1 MIRKQTGQNTHVSD
15 KPAGKTSELTK
26 RVLVALVAA
35 PFALWMIW
43 LGDAPLATLLGV
55 CSAISAWELYRIAR
69 EGHSTPLTGV
79 GVVLAALI
87 PLAVHAQYLG
97 VVQIPHVAAALVML
111 VVVAL
116 SIWTRGVD
124 GKPLGA
130 AAITL
135 FGAAYTGGT
144 LSFLYSLR
152 YFRYAVGDAAGFTT
166 ALTPVFLTWASD
178 TGAYF
183 AGRTFK
189 GPKLI
194 PSVSPGKTVSG
205 AIGGVVL
212 TIIVCFLLE
221 RFALR
226 PYAHLAL
233 TAPNVVIFAVI
244 TSITAQTGDLA
255 ESLLKREAGV
265 KDSGT
270 LLPGHGGALDRF
282 DSLFFV
288 LPVSYVL
295 YWGLLIPVPT

>member
-1 MIRKQTGQNTHVSD
+1 MSD

-35 PFALWMIW
+35 PFALWMFW
-43 LGDAPLATLLGV
+43 LGDAALATLLGI
-55 CSAISAWELYRIAR
+55 CSAISAWELYRMAR
-69 EGHSTPLTGV
+69 EGGTMPMSGV
-79 GVVLAALI
+79 GVVIAALI
-87 PLAVHAQYLG
+87 PLVVHAQFLNIIT
-97 VVQIPHVAAALVML
+97 VPPVAPVLVML
-111 VVVAL
+111 AVVAL
-116 SIWTRGVD
+116 SIWMRGVD

-130 AAITL
+130 AASTL

-144 LSFLYSLR
+144 LSFAYALR
-152 YFRYAVGDAAGFTT
+152 YFDYSVGDAAGFTT
-166 ALTPVFLTWASD
+166 VMVPVVLTWASD

-183 AGRTFK
+183 AGRTLK

-212 TIIVCFLLE
+212 TIIVCYVLVQW
-221 RFALR
+221 ALK
-226 PYAHLAL
+226 PYAHLAFR
-233 TAPNVVIFAVI
+233 PWGMVVFAVGI
-244 TSITAQTGDLA
+244 SVTAQLGDLT

-282 DSLFFV
+282 DSLFFA
-288 LPVSYVL
+288 LPVAYAL
-295 YWGLLIPVPT
+295 YWGLLIPVPVP